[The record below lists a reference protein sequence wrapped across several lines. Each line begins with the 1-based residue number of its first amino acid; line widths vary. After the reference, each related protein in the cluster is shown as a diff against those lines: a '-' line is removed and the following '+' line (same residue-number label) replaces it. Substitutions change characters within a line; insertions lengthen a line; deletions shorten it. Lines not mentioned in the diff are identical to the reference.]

1 MGVVTRSN
9 AGALNWRWKFS
20 TIIWCQICHVIRML
34 YINYFPSHLYVH
46 VNSFSPSPV
55 IHCALMSV
63 IKAPVPSKVQSGS
76 SVAGDKI
83 LMVMTGA
90 A

>member
-1 MGVVTRSN
+1 
-9 AGALNWRWKFS
+9 
-20 TIIWCQICHVIRML
+20 ML

-46 VNSFSPSPV
+46 VNAVSPSPV

-63 IKAPVPSKVQSGS
+63 IKAPVPSKVQFAS

-83 LMVMTGA
+83 LMVTTGA